1 MSSGPRDI
9 SFATSVRRAG
19 SSEELGIDPGVR
31 DNPEED
37 YIEPKFEPEENDY
50 GPSYSAGSSRSR
62 WRIGAVLWWTGALA
76 VLGIAV
82 AFGVAKFA
90 TAWTAA
96 ASRQVRDSAS
106 SGVQVSGRPP
116 GPASRT
122 GTPVEVPKP
131 AAAQLIVVQG
141 SPGEMDEALGMNV
154 SLSNA
159 PTGAMI
165 AIYGLASG
173 STLNVGRV
181 SGTNGWRLMA
191 ADLRNALIRPPQG
204 FVGAMQLGLELRLA
218 DESVADLKTLRL
230 EWLAPAPAAVAAAPA
245 PAAAVV
251 AAPPAAATRAPAPAV
266 AAEPAPLAPPSV
278 AAEPAPVAPSAVA
291 AEPAPVAP
299 PAVAAEPAPVAPPAV
314 AAEPAPVAPP
324 AVAAEPAAVAPPA
337 VAAAPAPPAPAV
349 VAAPAPTAAVAQAP
363 KPGFVIRHLDPE
375 EVAALVKRG
384 EEFIASGDLASARL
398 VLQRAAEAG
407 EAQAALS
414 LAGTYDPIVLEKL
427 GFKGPTADIEKAR
440 MWYERAQEF
449 GSSKASGRLQS
460 LASRD
465 H

>member
-1 MSSGPRDI
+1 MSSALHRNLDFEGPP
-9 SFATSVRRAG
+9 TP
-19 SSEELGIDPGVR
+19 SEAWEREAASNERLGVDPGIR

-37 YIEPKFEPEENDY
+37 YVEPKFEPEENDY
-50 GPSYSAGSSRSR
+50 EPSYSMGSSRSR
-62 WRIGAVLWWTGALA
+62 WRIGAVLWWAGAIA
-76 VLGIAV
+76 VLGIAI

-90 TAWTAA
+90 TTWTAA

-106 SGVQVSGRPP
+106 SGVQVSGQTSA
-116 GPASRT
+116 PASRT

-131 AAAQLIVVQG
+131 PAPQLIVGQG
-141 SPGEMDEALGMNV
+141 SPGGTDEPLAMNV

-173 STLNVGRV
+173 STLSAG
-181 SGTNGWRLMA
+181 SAWGENGWRLMA

-204 FVGAMQLGLELRLA
+204 YVGAMQLGLELRLA

-230 EWLAPAPAAVAAAPA
+230 EWLAPAPAPAPAPAAVAAAPA
-245 PAAAVV
+245 PAPAPAPAVV
-251 AAPPAAATRAPAPAV
+251 ATLPAAANPAPAPAV
-266 AAEPAPLAPPSV
+266 AAEPALVAPPS
-278 AAEPAPVAPSAVA
+278 
-291 AEPAPVAP
+291 
-299 PAVAAEPAPVAPPAV
+299 
-314 AAEPAPVAPP
+314 
-324 AVAAEPAAVAPPA
+324 

-349 VAAPAPTAAVAQAP
+349 AAAVAQAP

-384 EEFIASGDLASARL
+384 EDFIASGDLASARL